1 MIDKRILREHVA
13 NYIKGNENEIVDDFI
28 LFNGKDYYQDNLTD
42 YEIDELYNK
51 EEIEVFNSLYEII
64 KEISNKYVI

>member
-1 MIDKRILREHVA
+1 MIDKKELRSYVA
-13 NYIKGNENEIVDDFI
+13 NYIKANENEIVDDFI
-28 LFNGKDYYQDNLTD
+28 LFNGKDYYEDNLTD

-64 KEISNKYVI
+64 KEMGDKNVV